1 MASSDAIAV
10 AKESCFIEVIHQH
23 SQKQRELPEWIDCFI
38 ATNID
43 RKMCEPLTR
52 ELNNWQRDFTAR
64 YGGPPPTSS
73 VINSYTDF
81 PRIDH
86 LKRIRRRPAT
96 SYEIELRKKSE
107 EAILLLLREEE
118 EATAA
123 AAVAGAGCISFVTE
137 DTNNGEEGSNNEST
151 TNTTNPGEPI
161 REQYSTVSGK
171 KRKNKKRSK
180 PEDPSTG
187 DGIAPWSLDCLIG
200 SITAIDYFTQTASS
214 PAAEATT
221 TKRSDDLSTRLN
233 SILERYNIHPH
244 TSINIDV
251 TRQKLP
257 GRPAKTKA
265 ERQEWNTS
273 LWPTLFFE
281 EQTLL
286 YKEEKMALTSEE
298 INMMRLGMK
307 EAIKDAVD
315 GRQQWRQWRANT
327 TCANEKMQ
335 QEMMASIVGAV
346 VFNPQT
352 CSIVSRASE
361 ERSLQGMPEN
371 GIKPKNSISTDTTDQ
386 SAKSWSSFPDESN
399 PMLCTPVLLA
409 IQGVSRNERNIA
421 IGCGMDSTE
430 FQGGQVRR
438 CSECILYLLIVIV
451 FGRFALIVSLLL
463 NCSIFAQG
471 ESAVDNVDIS
481 GSSIS
486 VE

>member
-1 MASSDAIAV
+1 
-10 AKESCFIEVIHQH
+10 
-23 SQKQRELPEWIDCFI
+23 
-38 ATNID
+38 
-43 RKMCEPLTR
+43 MCEPLTR
-52 ELNNWQRDFTAR
+52 ELNNWQRDFTTR
-64 YGGPPPTSS
+64 HGGTSPTSS
-73 VINSYTDF
+73 VINSFTDF

-96 SYEIELRKKSE
+96 AYEVELRKKSE
-107 EAILLLLREEE
+107 QAILLLLREEE
-118 EATAA
+118 EATATA
-123 AAVAGAGCISFVTE
+123 AVAVAGAGCNAFVTE
-137 DTNNGEEGSNNEST
+137 ETNNSKEGINNEST
-151 TNTTNPGEPI
+151 TNTTNPGETI
-161 REQYSTVSGK
+161 REQDSTVSGK

-180 PEDPSTG
+180 PEVQSTTG

-200 SITAIDYFTQTASS
+200 SIAAIDYFTQTTS
-214 PAAEATT
+214 AAAATATT
-221 TKRSDDLSTRLN
+221 TSTKRSDDLSTRLN
-233 SILERYNIHPH
+233 SILDRYNIHPH
-244 TSINIDV
+244 TSNNINV

-361 ERSLQGMPEN
+361 ERSLQGMAEN